1 MRTAASSLAAQ
12 PGGGKVAQSSQTWGG
27 QDQIQPKAV
36 VFLWACLSQ
45 PLQWWRRQEGLYL
58 CNQPLVSWKK

>member
-12 PGGGKVAQSSQTWGG
+12 PGGGKVAQSSQTRGG
-27 QDQIQPKAV
+27 QGQIQLKAV
-36 VFLWACLSQ
+36 VFLRVCLSQ

-58 CNQPLVSWKK
+58 YNQPLVSWKK